1 MLPPLSVDDC
11 CCCLWDLE
19 AGKLV
24 SVLQLESP
32 GVEVVWHPKEP
43 MKVRDRQSSQILVIN
58 KHLSSPSAPFSL
70 SSHPSSPHPSPSLL
84 PSPLSIPPPLTP
96 HYPLSP
102 PAKLLVAEKSKGIRF
117 YDMNTEVPIMTLDVW
132 SPAHQLGP
140 PLLSVD
146 WSPSNNLV
154 VGGVANGYWA
164 IWDVAQ
170 SR

>member
-1 MLPPLSVDDC
+1 MGSGSG
-11 CCCLWDLE
+11 E
-19 AGKLV
+19 AGECAPIGVTWGRGCVASQGANEGERPSELSNSGHKQTSLFPLR
-24 SVLQLESP
+24 SILSIFSP
-32 GVEVVWHPKEP
+32 
-43 MKVRDRQSSQILVIN
+43 
-58 KHLSSPSAPFSL
+58 
-70 SSHPSSPHPSPSLL
+70 LL